1 MRKKGGEDRAVG
13 KPCTGTSRSR
23 SSSPSAT
30 GVSLALRPGWV
41 APGLQGGIT
50 LFNEKPGGRFRGPT
64 RPHHTS
70 ITHHAET
77 RHDRNKMA
85 NPTRTSSAGPSFLQ
99 SRIVTAALTGCLA
112 LLIYFNND
120 SAADIGGTSGGIDSP
135 ENDRA
140 PSDGTANID
149 IHVCSE
155 EGIAILTSALHANP
169 ETCGLRPYW
178 AGKEGKENDV
188 DMSSHQ
194 SPSIYTYPG
203 LDDNLLDS
211 SFRGKQ
217 VYFFGDSTLYYLDQW
232 VYRLLATSNRT
243 LVDGSLSSMDMTAA
257 NEAVDNASPEITFY
271 TITYGESKTYVSGTF
286 TVGAVGP
293 GGTCDLSR
301 KYAKMKAKCSRVS
314 GGCHTVIANFGFHW
328 LHFHGAGRTLSGC
341 EAVKWIHYEQW
352 MQHMVQLAREVGAK
366 ILLFK
371 TLNFICSEKY
381 TDEYAEA
388 HAMYSTKDSNV
399 HLINQCFQ
407 DLRDQIPADII
418 GDADVRNYCYNATF
432 NERGSTHLNQRME
445 VFVKENRVRMKEKLG
460 IEIGLYNDHDIERCA
475 YTNTSDG
482 RHYHSLNLVRIR
494 LLGHLLWCMA
504 GGRVQQ

>member
-1 MRKKGGEDRAVG
+1 MGAASVAGINVQEEM
-13 KPCTGTSRSR
+13 TR
-23 SSSPSAT
+23 SSASPISHRI
-30 GVSLALRPGWV
+30 VMIMSYRS
-41 APGLQGGIT
+41 QQ
-50 LFNEKPGGRFRGPT
+50 
-64 RPHHTS
+64 HS
-70 ITHHAET
+70 
-77 RHDRNKMA
+77 KMA
-85 NPTRTSSAGPSFLQ
+85 SPTSSAGPSFLQ
-99 SRIVTAALTGCLA
+99 SRIVTVVLTGCLA
-112 LLIYFNND
+112 ILLYFNNG
-120 SAADIGGTSGGIDSP
+120 SASDVGGTSGGIDSTA
-135 ENDRA
+135 ENEHVVQNSAVSSLAGDGSSVDDDRA
-140 PSDGTANID
+140 PPDSTANAD
-149 IHVCSE
+149 ICSE
-155 EGIAILTSALHANP
+155 KGVAILTAALHANP
-169 ETCGLRPYW
+169 ETFGLRPYW
-178 AGKEGKENDV
+178 AGKEGKENDI
-188 DMSSHQ
+188 DMSPKHS
-194 SPSIYTYPG
+194 SSIYPG
-203 LDDNLLDS
+203 LDDNLLES
-211 SFRGKQ
+211 SFRGEQ

-232 VYRLLATSNRT
+232 IYRLLATTNRT

-388 HAMYSTKDSNV
+388 HAMYSSKDSNV
-399 HLINQCFQ
+399 RLTNECFQ
-407 DLRDQIPADII
+407 DLRNDIPADV
-418 GDADVRNYCYNATF
+418 GDADVRSYCYNATF
-432 NERGSTHLNQRME
+432 NERGSTHLNQRMD
-445 VFVKENRVRMKEKLG
+445 VFVKENRVRIKENLG
-460 IEIGLYNDHDIERCA
+460 IEIGLYNDHDIESCA

-504 GGRVQQ
+504 GGTTT

>member
-1 MRKKGGEDRAVG
+1 MA
-13 KPCTGTSRSR
+13 
-23 SSSPSAT
+23 SPA
-30 GVSLALRPGWV
+30 
-41 APGLQGGIT
+41 
-50 LFNEKPGGRFRGPT
+50 
-64 RPHHTS
+64 
-70 ITHHAET
+70 
-77 RHDRNKMA
+77 
-85 NPTRTSSAGPSFLQ
+85 SSAGPSFLQ
-99 SRIVTAALTGCLA
+99 SRIVTVAFTGCLA
-112 LLIYFNND
+112 LLL
-120 SAADIGGTSGGIDSP
+120 ADIGGTSGGIDSP
-135 ENDRA
+135 ENENVVQTSADAATSAGDDSSTDAVDDRVQ
-140 PSDGTANID
+140 SDSTANID
-149 IHVCSE
+149 ICSE

-169 ETCGLRPYW
+169 ETFGLRPYW
-178 AGKEGKENDV
+178 AGKEGKENDI

-232 VYRLLATSNRT
+232 VYRLLATTNRT

-301 KYAKMKAKCSRVS
+301 KYAKMKAKCSRVR

-388 HAMYSTKDSNV
+388 NSVYSAKDDINA

-407 DLRDQIPADII
+407 DLRDDIPADV
-418 GDADVRNYCYNATF
+418 GDADVRSYCYNATF
-432 NERGSTHLNQRME
+432 NERGSTHLNQRMD
-445 VFVKENRVRMKEKLG
+445 VFVKENRVRIKENLG
-460 IEIGLYNDHDIERCA
+460 IEIGLYNDHDIESCA

-494 LLGHLLWCMA
+494 LLGHLLWCMT
-504 GGRVQQ
+504 GGRAQ